1 MSTLRGHAHAPLL
14 TASTLTLTAAPAL
27 AAENLTIVETLIDRP
42 TVVTLGVQVLIGDDD
57 DRDAAI
63 ELRYRAMGEAAWQV
77 GAPLYRVRPEV
88 VNLQVPQQFAGSV
101 FDLRPDTTYELEL
114 HAVDPDG
121 LDETWTVTATTR
133 PVPGDPAAPKVI
145 QVGDAGELGDAL
157 GAAQPGDVIELADG
171 TYGGTWSIESSGTAE
186 DPIVVRGASTGGTI
200 LDGEGAGGNVIEVYG
215 SHVHIERL
223 TIRNANRAIRFQ
235 TAGAEGNVVRRVRV
249 EDVNLGIGAR
259 EDQLDFYICDNTLVG
274 PLAWPN
280 VYSDDGGVNANVD
293 GIVVQG
299 FGHVVC
305 HNEMVGWGDAIKTAQ
320 DGARAIDIYGNITR
334 SAYDNAIELDGSTG
348 NTRAMRNLLLNSYA
362 PLSFQPIFGGPAYA
376 LRNVVVNV
384 KDEQT
389 KLHANSDTGE
399 TVGAVILHNT
409 FVSPSRANQVQTT
422 DTAHDFRLVNNLYV
436 TRAEPEGGQTV
447 LFGAPTANAE
457 IDYNGYWP
465 DGQFEFEGVGD
476 YPDFAAMQAA
486 GVFEAHGTL
495 LGEDIFASGY
505 VAPASYM
512 PVVEAVD
519 VSLSQSSL
527 AVDAGAPLTGFGG
540 FLGAAPDLGAL
551 EAGCEAPHYGPRPEN
566 VDESAPLPACGD
578 SGGETSDGETSDGE
592 TSDGPGT
599 SGGPTSDGP
608 TSGSDPTDGPDP
620 SGGDSGPTTT
630 ATSGDGP
637 TGGGLTGASASD
649 GSSDSGAT
657 AGSDGMNEGCGC
669 RATSRPPAAMLLVLL
684 AFARRRR
691 R

>member
-1 MSTLRGHAHAPLL
+1 MRTIPLL
-14 TASTLTLTAAPAL
+14 AAAAIVTTAAPAR
-27 AAENLTIVETLIDRP
+27 AADDLQILETVLDRP
-42 TVVTLGVQVLIGDDD
+42 TVVTLGVQVLIAGDD

-63 ELRYRAMGEAAWQV
+63 ELRYRVMGEAAWQV
-77 GAPLYRVRPEV
+77 GAPLFRVRPEV

-114 HAVDPDG
+114 HARDPDG
-121 LDETWTVTATTR
+121 LDETWTVTASTR
-133 PVPGDPAAPKVI
+133 PVPGDPAAPKVV
-145 QVGDAGELGDAL
+145 QVSDAGGLGDAL
-157 GAAQPGDVIELADG
+157 GAAQPGDVIELAAG
-171 TYGGTWSIESSGTAE
+171 TYGGTWSIEASGTAD
-186 DPIVVRGASTGGTI
+186 DPIVIRGASTAGTI
-200 LDGEGAGGNVIEVYG
+200 LDGEGAGGNVLEVYG

-235 TAGAEGNVVRRVRV
+235 TAGAEGNVVRRLHI

-259 EDQLDFYICDNTLVG
+259 QDQLDFYLCDNTLTG

-293 GIVVQG
+293 GIVIQG

-305 HNEMVGWGDAIKTAQ
+305 HNELVGWGDAIKTEQ
-320 DGARAIDIYGNITR
+320 DGARAIDIYGNVSR
-334 SAYDNAIELDGSTG
+334 SAYDNAIELDASAG
-348 NTRAMRNLLLNSYA
+348 NTRAMRNLLLNSYS

-422 DTAHDFRLVNNLYV
+422 DTAHDFHLVNNLYV

-447 LFGAPTANAE
+447 LLSAPIDNAV

-465 DGQFEFEGVGD
+465 DGAFEFEGVGD

-495 LGEDIFASGY
+495 LTDDIFASGY
-505 VAPASYM
+505 VAPTSYM

-519 VSLSQSSL
+519 VSLSPSSL
-527 AVDAGAPLTGFGG
+527 AVDAGAPLHGYGG

-551 EAGCEAPHYGPRPEN
+551 EAGCDAPHYGPRAEGI
-566 VDESAPLPACGD
+566 DETTPPPQCGD
-578 SGGETSDGETSDGE
+578 PGGETSDGE

-599 SGGPTSDGP
+599 SDGSTSDGP
-608 TSGSDPTDGPDP
+608 TTGSDPTDGPEP
-620 SGGDSGPTTT
+620 SGGDSAPTTT
-630 ATSGDGP
+630 ANTGDDP
-637 TGGGLTGASASD
+637 TAGGLTGGDASETGGA
-649 GSSDSGAT
+649 SDSGAT
-657 AGSDGMNEGCGC
+657 AGSEGSGDGCGC
-669 RATSRPPAAMLLVLL
+669 RATTRPPAALLLVLL